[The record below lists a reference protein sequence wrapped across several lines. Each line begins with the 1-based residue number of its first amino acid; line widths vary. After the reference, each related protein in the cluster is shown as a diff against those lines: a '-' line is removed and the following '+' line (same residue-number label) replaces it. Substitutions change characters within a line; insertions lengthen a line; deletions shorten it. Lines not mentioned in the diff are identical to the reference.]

1 MLRTLVFVLTG
12 LICTV
17 ACSEAVETPV
27 AQEPEARHEVEATA
41 IQAERL
47 FPLEPWVRTFEM
59 VDGER
64 LGEQLLLALRQAEPE
79 EPGEWVLEFGDL
91 DTIYVQV
98 DDEGSIE
105 LVRFDLPAEGFA
117 VIYDPPVRL
126 LPAEIR
132 PHLRIEEES
141 TVRVYDL
148 ETGELEHTGKAMH
161 MVKFASRSRFVSDV
175 GEWEGYLIPIE
186 QAIDLPR
193 AHIRIDLAGG
203 YVPNIG
209 LVYRRMDY
217 TREPIFL
224 GLFGKTERRAAVLAE
239 EP

>member
-1 MLRTLVFVLTG
+1 MLRALIFVLTG
-12 LICTV
+12 LIFTA
-17 ACSEAVETPV
+17 ACSEALKTSA
-27 AQEPEARHEVEATA
+27 AQEPETRDEVEAAA
-41 IQAERL
+41 IQAEDL
-47 FPLEPWVRTFEM
+47 FPLEPWARRFKM

-64 LGEQLLLALRQAEPE
+64 VGEQLSLALREADPD

-91 DTIYVQV
+91 DTLYMQA
-98 DDEGSIE
+98 DEEGNIE
-105 LVRFDLPAEGFA
+105 LVRFDLAAEDFA
-117 VIYDPPVRL
+117 VVYDPPVRL

-148 ETGELEHTGKAMH
+148 ESGELEHTGEVTH
-161 MVKFASRSRFVSDV
+161 RVKFASRSRFVSDV

-186 QAIDLPR
+186 QEIDLPQ
-193 AHIRIDLAGG
+193 AQVRIDLAGG
-203 YVPNIG
+203 YVPDLG